1 MRVQHFFD
9 PRTYTISYV
18 VYDEATK
25 DAVVI
30 DPVLDYDPKSG
41 TTWNETAESMAAFI
55 DEHGLKL
62 HYALDTHP
70 HADHLTSL
78 PWFRERFGAKTV
90 ISSGIRAVQETWQGL
105 FNLSEGFATDGSQFD
120 VLLEDGETLKA
131 GSLEVKGFLTEGHT
145 PASLTYQ
152 VGDALFVGDLLFMP
166 DSGTA
171 RCDFP
176 GGSAAVMYEAVKRI
190 YELPDETRV
199 FTGHD
204 YQPGGRELRF
214 ESTIGDQKRENIHL
228 NEKTTRDEFV
238 ALRKKLETGKEMPTL
253 LFPSVQVNI
262 AGGQLPP
269 AEANGRSYLKIPLNL
284 FS

>member
-9 PRTYTISYV
+9 PRTYTLSYV
-18 VYDEATK
+18 VFDEATK

-55 DEHGLKL
+55 SDNGLKL

-90 ISSGIRAVQETWQGL
+90 ISSGIDAVQETWQEL
-105 FNLSEGFATDGSQFD
+105 FNLGSDLATDGSQFD
-120 VLLEDGETLKA
+120 VLLDDGQTLKA
-131 GSLEVKGFLTEGHT
+131 GSLEVRGLLTEGHT
-145 PASLTYQ
+145 PASMTYQ
-152 VGDALFVGDLLFMP
+152 IGDAIFVGDLLFMP

-176 GGSAAVMYEAVKRI
+176 GGSAAVMFDAVNSI
-190 YELPDETRV
+190 YQLPDATRV

-214 ESTIGDQKRENIHL
+214 ESTIGAQKSGNVHL
-228 NEKTTRDEFV
+228 NARTTRDEFV
-238 ALRKKLETGKEMPTL
+238 ALRTKLEKGKEMPTL
-253 LFPSVQVNI
+253 LFPAVQVNI
-262 AGGQLPP
+262 AGGQLPK
-269 AEANGRSYLKIPLNL
+269 AESNGRSYLKIPLNL